1 MTTILRCRSHVLRKG
16 IALLSVLALAMSAHA
31 QQTPKAAVPADEALQ
46 EVVVTGSRIARP
58 DLDRLE
64 PTTTV
69 DSKTFDQRGYTDVG
83 QALSELPGF
92 GVQPSSSNNQQSA
105 FGIAQSFVDL
115 YSLGSQ
121 RTLVLVN
128 GRRFVS
134 SNTSSVFTSGSNS
147 SVGGPGSQVDL
158 NVVPTKLIDRVETI
172 SVGGAPVY
180 GADAIAGTVNII
192 LKKNYEGLDVD
203 GQVGASGQGDA
214 WNYRTRVLAG
224 QNFADGRGNIT
235 GVAEFTKSDGL
246 LGTQRA
252 NYARDLQFESPA
264 TPGPFNTVLIPNGTV
279 TPINFG
285 GIPLV
290 DDLFLS
296 PAAGLPGS
304 VIGVTNPAGQT
315 LAFGSTPNSGSAL
328 VPYNVGAPSGN
339 AVFASGGDGE
349 RLSQTTNLLS
359 PTERI
364 NVDILPNFKINDHV
378 NLYGEGWFSE
388 THATNLVAQPL
399 YQTPLFNSIAGQPG
413 GNLVIN
419 VNNPFISP
427 GDRALIQAALN
438 NYAAAMPLGA
448 PMYPGIAVG
457 PGQPVAYPA
466 WNTSQFYLSRGS
478 MDLENGQAT
487 ATQVVARGVVGVN
500 GDFSIFNRNY
510 TWDISANYGTSS
522 NTSFNP
528 QVVYQNLAN
537 ALNATTNAAGQIVCA
552 GNPVNAPIATESP
565 TCAPL
570 NIFGN
575 GSPSQVAKEYIT
587 HLATATSY
595 NTQRDLNANL
605 AGDIWQLPGGEWK
618 GSIGFENRRE
628 SADFSP
634 DAFYTLNLGQNSQ
647 TAVAGSYRTNE
658 VSVETLIPI
667 FGPMQEIPVLH
678 RLELEAAARRVDNS
692 VAGSATTYTYGVH
705 FSPIEDIT
713 FRGNKTKSIRAP
725 SITELF
731 LPTAQ
736 IGSFAQDPCDHN
748 YVNQGTAPA
757 TRFANCV
764 AAGIDPTTFNSTVVN
779 ATAQGFTGGNSNLV
793 SETAFS
799 KTFGVVL
806 RPRFIPKL
814 SLTVDYIDIF
824 LKDAIETLSLT
835 DNMDACYD
843 SPDFPNAP
851 ACASFTR
858 NANHQVTS
866 FHVGYVNAGL
876 LEFTG
881 IQAALDYTWDLP
893 WALGSLET
901 RASYL
906 DTERLQSQVG
916 DASSNSLAGEL
927 NQGTLTG
934 GGSKRRGNLDLLYSN
949 QGFYW
954 DWQGIFIGGA
964 NFNNMFTPTTQ
975 NYFSVGN
982 WWLINSTIGMQFNKQ
997 FRAQLIVDNVFNKQ
1011 PPFPALAGTGG
1022 NFVTATST
1030 YFSGVLGRALQL
1042 SLDYKFY

>member
-1 MTTILRCRSHVLRKG
+1 MITRLARYRVRRGLH
-16 IALLSVLALAMSAHA
+16 ALPYLLPIAMSAHA
-31 QQTPKAAVPADEALQ
+31 QVTPKAAAPTDDVLQ

-64 PTTTV
+64 PTTSI
-69 DSKTFDQRGYTDVG
+69 DSKTFDTRGYTDVG
-83 QALSELPGF
+83 QALSELPSF
-92 GVQPSSSNNQQSA
+92 GVQPSSSANQQSA

-147 SVGGPGSQVDL
+147 SIGGPGSQVDL
-158 NVVPTKLIDRVETI
+158 NVIPTKLIDRVETI

-192 LKKNYEGLDVD
+192 MKKDYEGLDVD

-224 QNFADGRGNIT
+224 QNFLDGRANIT
-235 GVAEFTKSDGL
+235 GVAEFTKNDGL

-252 NYARDLQFESPA
+252 VYARDLQFESPA
-264 TPGPFNTVLIPNGTV
+264 VKGPFDSVLISNATV

-290 DDLFLS
+290 DDAFLS

-304 VIGVTNPAGQT
+304 VIGVTNGAGQT
-315 LAFGSTPNSGSAL
+315 LAFGGAGSGL
-328 VPYNVGAPSGN
+328 VPYDVGAPSGN
-339 AVFASGGDGE
+339 AVFAAGGDGE

-359 PTERI
+359 PTTRVNI
-364 NVDILPNFKINDHV
+364 DVLPHFKINDHM
-378 NLYGEGWFSE
+378 NLYGEGWFSDV
-388 THATNLVAQPL
+388 HAENLISQPL

-413 GNLVIN
+413 GNLVISI
-419 VNNPFISP
+419 NNPFLSP
-427 GDRALIQAALN
+427 GDRALIQTALN
-438 NYAAAMPLGA
+438 NYAATGA
-448 PMYPGIAVG
+448 ASYPGIAVG
-457 PGQPVAYPA
+457 PGQPVAFPA

-478 MDLENGQAT
+478 MDLESGHAD
-487 ATQVVARGVVGVN
+487 ATQIVARGVVGLN

-510 TWDISANYGTSS
+510 TWDVSANYGTSS
-522 NTSFNP
+522 NTSYNP
-528 QVVYQNLAN
+528 QVVYQNLVN
-537 ALNATTNAAGQIVCA
+537 ALNATTNASGQIVCA
-552 GNPVNAPIATESP
+552 GTPVNAPIATQSSQ
-565 TCAPL
+565 CAPL

-575 GSPSQVAKEYIT
+575 GSPSQAAKDYIT
-587 HLATATSY
+587 HIASATSY

-605 AGDIWQLPGGEWK
+605 SGDILELPGGEWK

-658 VSVETLIPI
+658 FSVETLVPI
-667 FGPMQEIPVLH
+667 FGPMQDIPVLH

-692 VAGSATTYTYGVH
+692 VAGNATTYTYGVH

-748 YVNQGTAPA
+748 FVKQGTAPA
-757 TRFANCV
+757 TRLANCI
-764 AAGIDPTTFNSTVVN
+764 AAGITDPSTFNSTVVN

-806 RPRFIPKL
+806 RPRWIPKL

-843 SPDFPNAP
+843 SPDYPNAP
-851 ACASFTR
+851 ACSTFTR

-893 WALGSLET
+893 FSLGSLQT
-901 RASYL
+901 RAAYL

-927 NQGTLTG
+927 SAGTSTG
-934 GGSKRRGNLDLLYSN
+934 GGAKRRGNLDLLYSN

-964 NFNNMFTPTTQ
+964 NFNNMNLPTSQ
-975 NYFSVGN
+975 DIFGVGN

-1022 NFVTATST
+1022 NFVAATST
-1030 YFSGVLGRALQL
+1030 YFSGIIGRTLQL
-1042 SLDYKFY
+1042 SVDYKFY

>member
-1 MTTILRCRSHVLRKG
+1 MTTRSRGYRAWRRG
-16 IALLSVLALAMSAHA
+16 IAPPCLIALAMSAQA
-31 QQTPKAAVPADEALQ
+31 QQTPKVAAPADDNLQ
-46 EVVVTGSRIARP
+46 EVIVTGSRIARP

-69 DSKTFDQRGYTDVG
+69 DSKTFDQRGYLDVG
-83 QALSELPGF
+83 QALSELPSF
-92 GVQPSSSNNQQSA
+92 GVQPSSAGNQQSQ

-134 SNTSSVFTSGSNS
+134 SNTASVFTSGSNS
-147 SVGGPGSQVDL
+147 SIGGPGSQVDL
-158 NVVPTKLIDRVETI
+158 NIIPTKLIDRVETI
-172 SVGGAPVY
+172 SVGGAPIY

-214 WNYRTRVLAG
+214 WNYRTRILAG

-235 GVAEFTKSDGL
+235 GVAEFTKTDGL
-246 LGTQRA
+246 LGTARKV
-252 NYARDLQFESPA
+252 YAEDLQFESPA
-264 TPGPFNTVLIPNGTV
+264 VKGKYDSVLIPNATV

-304 VIGVTNPAGQT
+304 KIGVTNAAGET
-315 LAFGSTPNSGSAL
+315 LAFANSSAL
-328 VPYNVGAPSGN
+328 TPYNVGAPSGN
-339 AVFASGGDGE
+339 PVFAQGGDGE

-364 NVDILPNFKINDHV
+364 NIDVLPNFKINDHV

-388 THATNLVAQPL
+388 THATNLISQPL
-399 YQTPLFNSIAGQPG
+399 YQTPLFNSTAGQPG

-419 VNNPFISP
+419 INNPFLSP
-427 GDRALIQAALN
+427 ADRTLIQNALN
-438 NYAAAMPLGA
+438 NYIATLTADGKA
-448 PMYPGIAVG
+448 PVYGGIAAG
-457 PGQPVAYPA
+457 PGQPVSYPA

-478 MDLENGQAT
+478 MDLESGRAT
-487 ATQVVARGVVGVN
+487 ATQVVARGVVGAN

-510 TWDISANYGTSS
+510 TWDVSANYGTSS
-522 NTSFNP
+522 NTSVNP

-537 ALNATTNAAGQIVCA
+537 ALNATTNASGQIVCA
-552 GNPVNAPIATESP
+552 GTPVNGPIATQSS

-575 GSPSQVAKEYIT
+575 GSPSQAAQQYIT

-595 NTQRDLNANL
+595 NTQRDVNANV
-605 AGDIWQLPGGEWK
+605 AGDILQLPGGEWK
-618 GSIGFENRRE
+618 GSISFENRRE

-634 DAFYTLNLGQNSQ
+634 DAFYTLNLGQNSE
-647 TAVAGSYRTNE
+647 TAVEGSYVTNE
-658 VSVETLIPI
+658 LSFETLVPI
-667 FGPMQEIPVLH
+667 FGAAQEIPVLH

-692 VAGSATTYTYGVH
+692 VAGNATTYTYGLHWYPV
-705 FSPIEDIT
+705 EDVQ
-713 FRGNKTKSIRAP
+713 FRANKTKSIRAP

-736 IGSFAQDPCDHN
+736 VGSFANDPCDHN
-748 YVNQGTAPA
+748 YYKEGTAPA
-757 TRFANCV
+757 TRLANCI

-779 ATAQGFTGGNSNLV
+779 ATAQGFTGGNTSLT

-806 RPRFIPKL
+806 RPRWVPRM
-814 SLTVDYIDIF
+814 SLTVDYIDIN
-824 LKDAIETLSLT
+824 LKNAIETLSLT
-835 DNMDACYD
+835 DNLDACYD
-843 SPDFPNAP
+843 STDFPNAP
-851 ACASFTR
+851 ACKTFTR
-858 NANHQVTS
+858 NGNHQVTS

-881 IQAALDYTWDLP
+881 IQAAVDYSLNLP
-893 WALGSLET
+893 WTLGSLET
-901 RASYL
+901 RISYL
-906 DTERLQSQVG
+906 DTQRLQSQVG
-916 DASSNSLAGEL
+916 AASSNSLAGEL
-927 NQGTLTG
+927 NAGPSSG
-934 GGSKRRGNLDLLYSN
+934 GGSKAKGNIDLLYAN
-949 QGFYW
+949 QGFSW
-954 DWQGIFIGGA
+954 DVQGIFLGPV
-964 NFNNMFTPTTQ
+964 NFNNMNTATSQ
-975 NYFSVGN
+975 NILGVGA
-982 WWLINSTIGMQFNKQ
+982 WWLINSTLGLQVNKSFKVQF
-997 FRAQLIVDNVFNKQ
+997 IIDNVFNKQ

-1022 NFVTATST
+1022 NFVAATST
-1030 YFSGVLGRALQL
+1030 YFSGVIGRTLQL
-1042 SLDYKFY
+1042 SADYKFY

>member
-1 MTTILRCRSHVLRKG
+1 MTTTRVRRYHLWRELPALP
-16 IALLSVLALAMSAHA
+16 ALLAFGMTANA
-31 QQTPKAAVPADEALQ
+31 QVTPKAAAPADEVLQ

-69 DSKTFDQRGYTDVG
+69 DSSTFDKRGYTDVG
-83 QALSELPGF
+83 QALSELPSF

-105 FGIAQSFVDL
+105 FGIGQSFVDL

-158 NVVPTKLIDRVETI
+158 NVIPTKLIDRVETI
-172 SVGGAPVY
+172 SVGGAPIY

-224 QNFADGRGNIT
+224 QNFADGRGNVT
-235 GVAEFTKSDGL
+235 GVAEYTKTDGL
-246 LGTQRA
+246 LGTDRA
-252 NYARDLQFESPA
+252 VYARDLQFESPA
-264 TPGPFNTVLIPNGTV
+264 VKGPFNSVLISNGTV
-279 TPINFG
+279 VPINFG

-315 LAFGSTPNSGSAL
+315 LAFGNAGSGL
-328 VPYNVGAPSGN
+328 VPYNTGAPSGN
-339 AVFASGGDGE
+339 VVFASGGDGE

-364 NVDILPNFKINDHV
+364 NVDVLPNFKINDHV

-388 THATNLVAQPL
+388 THATNLVRQPL

-419 VNNPFISP
+419 INNPFLSP
-427 GDRALIQAALN
+427 GDRALIQTALN
-438 NYAAAMPLGA
+438 NYAATMPLGA

-457 PGQPVAYPA
+457 PGQPVAFPA
-466 WNTSQFYLSRGS
+466 WNTSQFYLARGS
-478 MDLENGQAT
+478 MDLENGAST
-487 ATQVVARGVVGVN
+487 ATQVVARGVVGLN

-522 NTSFNP
+522 NTSLNP

-552 GNPVNAPIATESP
+552 GTPVNAPIATENS
-565 TCAPL
+565 TCAAL

-575 GSPSQVAKEYIT
+575 GSPSQPAKEYIT

-605 AGDIWQLPGGEWK
+605 AGDILQLPGGEWK
-618 GSIGFENRRE
+618 GSLAFENRRE

-647 TAVAGSYRTNE
+647 TGVAGSYRTNE

-667 FGPMQEIPVLH
+667 FGPTQEIPVLH

-725 SITELF
+725 AITELF

-736 IGSFAQDPCDHN
+736 VGSFAQDPCDHN
-748 YVNQGTAPA
+748 FVNQGTAPA
-757 TRFANCV
+757 TRLANCI
-764 AAGIDPTTFNSTVVN
+764 AAGITDPSIFNSTVVN
-779 ATAQGFTGGNSNLV
+779 ATAQGFTGGNPNLV

-806 RPRFIPKL
+806 RPRWVPKL

-843 SPDFPNAP
+843 SADFPNAP
-851 ACASFTR
+851 ACSTFTR

-881 IQAALDYTWDLP
+881 IQAALDYTWELP
-893 WALGSLET
+893 LALGSIET
-901 RASYL
+901 RAAYL

-927 NQGTLTG
+927 NAGTSTG
-934 GGSKRRGNLDLLYSN
+934 GGTKRRGNIDLLYSN

-964 NFNNMFTPTTQ
+964 NFNNMNLPTTQ
-975 NYFSVGN
+975 NIFGVGN
-982 WWLINSTIGMQFNKQ
+982 WWLINSTIGMQFNKSL
-997 FRAQLIVDNVFNKQ
+997 RVQLIVDNVFNKQ

-1042 SLDYKFY
+1042 SVDYKFY